1 MPRELF
7 AEGHPFLAPSAL
19 LSFDEIETVVRIG
32 ARLGVNKVKITGG
45 EPLMRPG
52 VHMLIARLNHIPGI
66 EDVGLI
72 TNGYHLPRLAGW
84 LRDAGLKRITI
95 SLDSVHH
102 DTFAKIA
109 DRSTGLDQVI
119 AGIDRARECGFSPIK
134 VNMVVQRG
142 MNDGE
147 VVEMAEFA
155 RDRGLELRYIEY
167 MDVGRRHD
175 FRDSLLVPNREIR
188 DTLDDRFGL
197 EPLDPNFYGEVAEVY
212 RYTDS
217 GFAPGGG
224 RVGFISSMTV
234 PFCGSCT
241 RLRISADGKMY
252 RCLFSGLGLD
262 VRKILRRGVVE
273 LPDSDSDERLSND
286 SAGGST
292 EEQLEAALRKFWGV
306 REDRYSELRASGEIS
321 PESEQENRVEM
332 YRMGG

>member
-1 MPRELF
+1 
-7 AEGHPFLAPSAL
+7 
-19 LSFDEIETVVRIG
+19 
-32 ARLGVNKVKITGG
+32 
-45 EPLMRPG
+45 
-52 VHMLIARLNHIPGI
+52 MLIARLNEIPGI

-84 LRDAGLKRITI
+84 LKEAGLERITI

-142 MNDGE
+142 VNDGE

-155 RDRGLELRYIEY
+155 RERGLELRYIEY

-188 DTLDDRFGL
+188 DTLDARFGL
-197 EPLDPNFYGEVAEVY
+197 EPLDPDFYGEVADTY

-241 RLRISADGKMY
+241 RLRLSADGKMY

-262 VRKILRRGVVE
+262 IRKLLRRGVVE
-273 LPDSDSDERLSND
+273 LPEEAGRKNGSAATHAPNGQTTHGPTEGVT
-286 SAGGST
+286 SAGDST
-292 EEQLEAALRKFWGV
+292 EAQLSDYAAGDSTEAQLEAALRKFWGV
-306 REDRYSELRASGEIS
+306 REDRYSELRASGDIS
-321 PESEQENRVEM
+321 PDSEQANRVEM